1 MPPPPP
7 TPIPTVALFHGLA
20 YITYAYYTLVITTAL
35 ALLPLLSVRQLL
47 LHGKTRSDEAK
58 PPARETHSV
67 IHRFWSRFQRCTVP
81 KHWFAHFYLV
91 GAVWNASLICI
102 ILKYFALSSNA
113 ANIDDGSPMYYVSG
127 LAKWLSA
134 EFQWTFTVA
143 PPPPPGSL
151 PNGLTHSL
159 FWDWLSNAVAIGLD
173 YAAVLTTGSV
183 PTPIL
188 QRLDI
193 AALSVPTVS
202 VILLLLFQIHLMRR
216 VMECY
221 FMQRPSNSQMH
232 IGHYL
237 LGLSFYIVTVPTLL
251 LDTLRLTLWDASM
264 PALTATTSPF
274 PPPLPDSFG
283 SQAVRM
289 LYPLLAF
296 FLYGVASYHQS
307 RCHYILAQLR
317 TPSEPVAPTAPKEVR
332 KGKRPQFPQSA
343 LTETHGK
350 SSVDANKGRSTS
362 AVYRIPAGDWFTGIE
377 CPHYYAEILIYLSLT
392 FMAVPWLATTVEPAT
407 ENFTQLAASPST
419 SVMTLSPAAAMPEHL
434 VSYLW
439 RLTTPKP
446 GLGLLLLNTWNLVNL
461 GISAW
466 STHVWYQRKFKSAF
480 PTGRWILIPYVF

>member
-143 PPPPPGSL
+143 PPPPPG
-151 PNGLTHSL
+151 
-159 FWDWLSNAVAIGLD
+159 
-173 YAAVLTTGSV
+173 
-183 PTPIL
+183 
-188 QRLDI
+188 
-193 AALSVPTVS
+193 
-202 VILLLLFQIHLMRR
+202 
-216 VMECY
+216 
-221 FMQRPSNSQMH
+221 
-232 IGHYL
+232 HYL

-251 LDTLRLTLWDASM
+251 LDTLRLTLWDA
-264 PALTATTSPF
+264 T
-274 PPPLPDSFG
+274 
-283 SQAVRM
+283 
-289 LYPLLAF
+289 
-296 FLYGVASYHQS
+296 SYHQS

-466 STHVWYQRKFKSAF
+466 STHVWYQRKFKSEF